1 MLALDQT
8 DNRID
13 GLDIDA
19 ALAFAS
25 DLMSNPRKMWISCQN
40 RRQKGH
46 FIALIFDQKI
56 KPLK

>member
-1 MLALDQT
+1 VLALDQT

-25 DLMSNPRKMWISCQN
+25 DLMSNPRKMWLSCQTGV
-40 RRQKGH
+40 RKA
-46 FIALIFDQKI
+46 ILLLWSLTK
-56 KPLK
+56 K